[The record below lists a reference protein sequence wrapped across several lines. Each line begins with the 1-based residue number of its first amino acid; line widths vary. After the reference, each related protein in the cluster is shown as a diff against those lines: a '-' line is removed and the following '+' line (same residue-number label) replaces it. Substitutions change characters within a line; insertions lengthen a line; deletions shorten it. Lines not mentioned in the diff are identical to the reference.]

1 MSQLVSS
8 FEPVKLGKQDYLFF
22 LVTWNEYETAVK
34 EALKKNRD
42 AFGADLGLK
51 ATVVQAYGKREYSA
65 FGEVQNKKWPQAIE
79 ERFNVEQDPFMLL
92 INRDFKTF
100 EPHEHPW
107 SIIWFSGFF
116 DNPEKIPR
124 FLAGLARK
132 VEADEDLFDYLKSLE
147 RKEGLQ
153 KLVDHVEIKP
163 GIYGVSVDIKAILA
177 DLFG

>member
-8 FEPVKLGKQDYLFF
+8 FEPVQLGEQDYLFF
-22 LVTWNEYETAVK
+22 LVTWNDYETAVK
-34 EALKKNRD
+34 EALKNNRD

-51 ATVVQAYGKREYSA
+51 ATVVQAYTKKEYA
-65 FGEVQNKKWPQAIE
+65 TFDEVKDKAWPKNVQ
-79 ERFNVEQDPFMLL
+79 ERFEVEQDPFMLV
-92 INRDFKTF
+92 INRDFTVF
-100 EPHEHPW
+100 EPNEHPW

-132 VEADEDLFDYLKSLE
+132 VEGGEDLFDYLKSLE

-163 GIYGVSVDIKAILA
+163 GIYGVSVDIKAVLA